1 MLKAEIEFEVGEKTR
16 DDRIVRHIAIT
27 GTASDINVNWMQQ
40 VTDEQYRR

>member
-1 MLKAEIEFEVGEKTR
+1 MLKADRVRSRQTR